1 MQTQTEQPQP
11 TQPPVDLGPLFSSP
25 LPWLLGMA
33 GFLLIL
39 GTVLDSKNG
48 YGRSKRDARFA
59 TPGEVSKAKRR
70 GLRQIRDAKVDECA
84 LSLGSDRKLI
94 LTDCQPGISVIGA
107 SGYGKTLSIVDPCIT
122 DALEQ
127 GMTCIIYD
135 IKGSLQKRHAAYAHQ
150 LGYQQYFF
158 CPGKPYTDS
167 LNLLDF
173 IPERAGSK
181 EALELAKT
189 INANFEVPGSRKDGF
204 FGPQGDSLL
213 KTVFLLAKSHVY
225 QDLVSAWGFL
235 SLEELPQ
242 RLLAAHQYGL
252 FDLGADLD
260 FWANQAA
267 LGLRSVSKAEKTAG
281 GIVGT
286 AVTNF
291 QALMDAS
298 VIPSLTSSSIPLDLP
313 SKQVVWVQIDENAES
328 TTSPLCAAVIHM
340 LMRRNLNAE
349 VKRDRPLFL
358 CLDEFTSIRLPD
370 IERWINLYREYGMCC
385 LLSYQ
390 SDAQMNLRYTRD
402 HAMSILSSLGT
413 RVHFRTG
420 HPSTDKSLC
429 ESLGTVTEIYK
440 TRSRGYSRSGVNR
453 NQSEQRTKIPLIT
466 ADEIDAFERGECLI
480 QSPGWKQRA
489 YRLKVPLNKEDVEM
503 RERCKERWH
512 SVIHPF
518 LMNFYQLRD
527 HGIPPEQVVS
537 ERASFAEAMLPTA
550 TQLEKLGKAASLNT
564 RMAGV
569 DSVSL
574 KEE

>member
-1 MQTQTEQPQP
+1 MI
-11 TQPPVDLGPLFSSP
+11 
-25 LPWLLGMA
+25 

-39 GTVLDSKNG
+39 GHVLDSNKG
-48 YGRSKRDARFA
+48 HSQRDARFA
-59 TPGEVSKAKRR
+59 KPGEVRKARWR
-70 GLRQIRDAKVDECA
+70 GLRQIRKAKVDGCS

-107 SGYGKTLSIVDPCIT
+107 SGYGKTVSIVDQAIT
-122 DALEQ
+122 DAINQ
-127 GMTCIIYD
+127 GLTCIIYD
-135 IKGSLQKRHAAYAHQ
+135 IKGGLQKRHAAHAHRQ
-150 LGYQQYFF
+150 GYQQYFF
-158 CPGKPYTDS
+158 CPGKAHTDS

-173 IPERAGSK
+173 IPDRGGSK

-242 RLLAAHQYGL
+242 RLLAAHQHGL
-252 FDLGADLD
+252 FDLGSDLD

-267 LGLRSVSKAEKTAG
+267 MGLRSVSKAEKTAG

-298 VIPSLTSSSIPLDLP
+298 VIPSITSSSIPLDLP
-313 SKQVVWVQIDENAES
+313 GKQIVWVQIDENAES

-349 VKRDRPLFL
+349 VTRDRPLFL

-390 SDAQMNLRYTRD
+390 SDAQINLRYTRD

-413 RVHFRTG
+413 RIYFRTG
-420 HPSTDKSLC
+420 HSATDKSLSD
-429 ESLGTVTEIYK
+429 SLGKVTEVIK
-440 TRSRGYSRSGVNR
+440 NNSQGYSRQGSSR
-453 NQSEQRTKIPLIT
+453 NKTEQRTKVPLIT
-466 ADEIDAFERGECLI
+466 SDEIDAFEPGECLI
-480 QSPGWKQRA
+480 KSPGWKQRA
-489 YRLKVPLNKEDVEM
+489 YKLKVPVNKADVAM
-503 RERCKERWH
+503 REEDKALWD
-512 SVIHPF
+512 SDIYPF
-518 LMNFYQLRD
+518 LLRCRESRD
-527 HGIPPEQVVS
+527 HGVSPEYALS
-537 ERASFAEAMLPTA
+537 ERSDYAEAILPTA
-550 TQLEKLGKAASLNT
+550 TQLEKLGKAASLSARKADVAST
-564 RMAGV
+564 
-569 DSVSL
+569 SS
-574 KEE
+574 

>member
-1 MQTQTEQPQP
+1 MQTKTEQPQQ
-11 TQPPVDLGPLFSSP
+11 QPIVDLSPLLSTP
-25 LPWLLGMA
+25 LPWMICMI

-39 GTVLDSKNG
+39 ATVLDSQS
-48 YGRSKRDARFA
+48 GRNKRDARFA
-59 TPGEVSKAKRR
+59 TPREVRKARRR
-70 GLRQIRDAKVDECA
+70 GLKQIRDRKVDECA

-122 DALEQ
+122 DALQQE
-127 GMTCIIYD
+127 MTCIIYD
-135 IKGSLQKRHAAYAHQ
+135 IKGLLQKRHAAHAHR

-158 CPGKPYTDS
+158 CPGKDYTDS

-173 IPERAGSK
+173 IPEHSGSK

-252 FDLGADLD
+252 FDLGGDLD

-298 VIPSLTSSSIPLDLP
+298 VIPAITQSSIPLDLP
-313 SKQVVWVQIDENAES
+313 SKQIVWVQIDENAES
-328 TTSPLCAAVIHM
+328 TTAPLCAAVIHM
-340 LMRRNLNAE
+340 LVRRNLNAE
-349 VKRDRPLFL
+349 VNRDRPLFL

-370 IERWINLYREYGMCC
+370 IERWINLFREYGLCC

-390 SDAQMNLRYTRD
+390 SDAQINLRYTRD

-413 RVHFRTG
+413 SIHFRTG
-420 HPSTDKSLC
+420 HPATDKSLS

-440 TRSRGYSRSGVNR
+440 THSRGYSRSGGSH
-453 NQSEQRTKIPLIT
+453 NQSEQRQKASLIT
-466 ADEIDAFERGECLI
+466 SDEINGLGRGECLI
-480 QSPGWKQRA
+480 QSPGWQQRA
-489 YRLKVPLNKEDVEM
+489 YRLKVPVNEADVAM
-503 RERCKERWH
+503 QKADKALWYSH
-512 SVIHPF
+512 VHPF
-518 LMNFYQLRD
+518 LRLCHASRD
-527 HGIPPEQVVS
+527 HGITPERIVS
-537 ERASFAEAMLPTA
+537 ERADIAESMLPTA
-550 TQLEKLGKAASLNT
+550 ETLDKLGKS
-564 RMAGV
+564 
-569 DSVSL
+569 
-574 KEE
+574 KELSERKAEVNAICTEGGA

>member
-1 MQTQTEQPQP
+1 MQTQTNQPQP
-11 TQPPVDLGPLFSSP
+11 TQPPVDLGPLLSSP
-25 LPWLLGMA
+25 LPWLLGMI
-33 GFLLIL
+33 GFLLLLATI
-39 GTVLDSKNG
+39 LDSKNG
-48 YGRSKRDARFA
+48 HGRSKRDARFA
-59 TPGEVSKAKRR
+59 TPGEIRKARRR
-70 GLRQIRDAKVDECA
+70 GLRQIRDAKVDGCS
-84 LSLGSDRKLI
+84 LSLGRDRKLI

-107 SGYGKTLSIVDPCIT
+107 SGYGKTKSVVENCI
-122 DALEQ
+122 DDILRQ
-127 GMTCIIYD
+127 GFTGIIYD
-135 IKGSLQKRHAAYAHQ
+135 IKGSLQKRHAALAHR

-158 CPGKPYTDS
+158 CPGKAYTDS

-173 IPERAGSK
+173 IPERGGSK

-235 SLEELPQ
+235 SLEDLPQ
-242 RLLAAHQYGL
+242 RLLAAHQYGQ
-252 FDLGADLD
+252 FDLGGDLD

-298 VIPSLTSSSIPLDLP
+298 VIPAITSSTIPLDLP
-313 SKQVVWVQIDENAES
+313 GKQIVWVQIDENAES

-349 VKRDRPLFL
+349 VNRDRPLFL

-390 SDAQMNLRYTRD
+390 SDAQINLRYTRD

-413 RVHFRTG
+413 RIHFRTG
-420 HPSTDKSLC
+420 HHSTDKSLSD
-429 ESLGTVTEIYK
+429 SLGTFTEVYK
-440 TRSRGYSRSGVNR
+440 TRSTGHNSRSGSSRNR
-453 NQSEQRTKIPLIT
+453 SEQHRKVPLIT
-466 ADEIDAFERGECLI
+466 ADEIDTFEPGECLI

-489 YRLKVPLNKEDVEM
+489 HRLKVPLNKADEAL
-503 RERCKERWH
+503 REENKTLWH
-512 SVIHPF
+512 SHIHPF
-518 LMNFYQLRD
+518 LLYCCQSRD
-527 HGIPPEQVVS
+527 LGITPEYVVS
-537 ERASFAEAMLPTA
+537 ERADIAESMLPTGA
-550 TQLEKLGKAASLNT
+550 ELEKLHKSETLMERKAA
-564 RMAGV
+564 V
-569 DSVSL
+569 DSV
-574 KEE
+574 